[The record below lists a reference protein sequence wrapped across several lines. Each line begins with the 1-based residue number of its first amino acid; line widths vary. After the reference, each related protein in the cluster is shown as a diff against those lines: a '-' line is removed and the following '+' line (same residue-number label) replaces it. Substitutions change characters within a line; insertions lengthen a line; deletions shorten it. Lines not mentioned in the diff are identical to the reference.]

1 MGAAALQALCDHGC
15 HLLAPRLRSLSLFG
29 SQLWAAESDGERGIP
44 DLFAVVDDGSLAW
57 AAGKL
62 GSRPPRALLRHLPPL
77 TLALSLPTAD
87 GLRAKLNLVE
97 ITVLRQA
104 LQNPKD
110 VYLAGRFSKP
120 MRRLHTRDQACGLE
134 HDALCRLAAGQICT
148 WVLRGQHGSR
158 ALKDAIAECA
168 WLSYRGEL
176 RPEGPRRLATIFRRN
191 QDEFRDRF
199 TPHLLAA
206 APSLG
211 LRYDAASDVLIDARD
226 GRSRMQQQRAYARL
240 LWRSRLR
247 SGLRW
252 PKQMLVYRGWAAYVY
267 DKIRRSQRREDS
279 PCHP

>member
-1 MGAAALQALCDHGC
+1 MRAATLQALCDHGC
-15 HLLAPRLRSLSLFG
+15 QLLAPHLRSLSLFG
-29 SQLWAAESDGERGIP
+29 SQLWAQGSDGERGIP
-44 DLFAVVDDGSLAW
+44 DLFAVLDDGSLAW

-62 GSRPPRALLRHLPPL
+62 GSRPPRVLLRHLPPL
-77 TLALSLPTAD
+77 TLAMPLPRAD

-104 LQNPKD
+104 LQAPKD

-120 MRRLHTRDQACGLE
+120 MRRLHSRDQACGIE
-134 HDALCRLAAGQICT
+134 HDALCTLAAQQICA
-148 WVLRGQHGSR
+148 WVLRGQRGSR
-158 ALKDAIAECA
+158 PLQDTLAECA

-191 QDEFRDRF
+191 QDEFQVRF

-206 APSLG
+206 AQVLG
-211 LRYDAASDVLIDARD
+211 LRYDARSGVLIDARD
-226 GRSRMQQQRAYARL
+226 GRSRADQQRAYACL
-240 LWRSRLR
+240 LRRSRLR

-267 DKIRRSQRREDS
+267 DKLRRSQRTEDL
-279 PCHP
+279 PCPP